1 MNPWNFF
8 DAIYC
13 INLERDVKRRRN
25 SRAIF
30 EHFQIPVTFFK
41 AIADTVGN
49 RGCLASHRALYN
61 LALDQGFQK
70 ILIFE
75 DDIIPASGITPEK
88 VRRCTDFMDTYD
100 WDLFYLGAVPNI
112 FGYFQHPTE
121 VKNIY
126 RIKGLCT
133 HAYALNRRALE
144 KLKNIQYDPE
154 SPLDYALRDDDT
166 LESFAVYPSLFY
178 QETGYPFSQSVITAG
193 LRINEGYAYY
203 VGFPAKPILVVLA
216 LLLIL
221 GAVYVIFRPK
231 VKKS

>member
-1 MNPWNFF
+1 MNPWYFF

-13 INLERDVKRRRN
+13 INLERDVKRREK

-41 AIADTVGN
+41 AIPDAVGD

-75 DDIIPASGITPEK
+75 DDIIPASKITPEK
-88 VRRCTDFMDTYD
+88 VRRCTDFMGTQA

-112 FGYFQHPTE
+112 FSYFQRRTE

-126 RIKGLCT
+126 RIKGICT
-133 HAYALNRRALE
+133 HAYALNRSALE
-144 KLKNIQYDPE
+144 KLKNIQYDPQT
-154 SPLDYALRDDDT
+154 PLDYALRDDYA

-178 QETGYPFSQSVITAG
+178 QETGYPFSQGAITTG
-193 LRINEGYAYY
+193 LRINEWYAYHA
-203 VGFPAKPILVVLA
+203 GFPAKPMLVVLA

-231 VKKS
+231 KKS